1 MRTSDDI
8 SEKTNI
14 EVLNYTRS
22 ILDNQIYL
30 LIDRFPIGPEK
41 ITSLI

>member
-1 MRTSDDI
+1 MT

-14 EVLNYTRS
+14 EVLKYTRS
-22 ILDNQIYL
+22 ILDNQIDL
-30 LIDRFPIGPEK
+30 LIDRFPIGPGK